1 MKPTTKT
8 LKRYHKVQTVDT
20 NTGEVNQNTY
30 GNLEEGDFGYHKVW
44 ISNLCD
50 YALKTGNKQTQI
62 MFYLLEHM
70 NRDNVVKKKQE
81 EIAKDIN
88 ATTKTVR
95 VCLKELTYTTKDH
108 IPFMV
113 KIGVGEYRIN
123 PDVIYTGKYD
133 NRIDIRNKFHNDIKK
148 ILKAPKTL
156 KK

>member
-1 MKPTTKT
+1 MKQTTKL

-20 NTGEVNQNTY
+20 NTGEINQNPY

-50 YALKTGNKQTQI
+50 YVLKTGNKQTQI
-62 MFYLLEHM
+62 MFYLSVNM

-95 VCLKELTYTTKDH
+95 ECLKELTHYSKDH

-123 PDVIYTGKYD
+123 PDVIYTGKYENRD
-133 NRIDIRNKFHNDIKK
+133 NIRTKFYSKVKK
-148 ILKAPKTL
+148 AKKPKD

>member
-1 MKPTTKT
+1 MKPTTKS
-8 LKRYHKVQTVDT
+8 LKRFHKIQTVDT

-50 YALKTGNKQTQI
+50 YVLKTGNKQTQI

-70 NRDNVVKKKQE
+70 NRENVVKSKQE
-81 EIAKDIN
+81 DIAN
-88 ATTKTVR
+88 AVGATTKTVR
-95 VCLKELTYTTKDH
+95 ECLKELTNTTNGR

-113 KIGVGEYRIN
+113 RIGESEYRIN
-123 PDVIYTGKYD
+123 PDVLFTGSFKS
-133 NRIDIRNKFHNDIKK
+133 RSKLTSKFYAEVKK
-148 ILKAPKTL
+148 AQKTKD

>member
-20 NTGEVNQNTY
+20 NTGEINQNTY

-50 YALKTGNKQTQI
+50 YVLKTGNKQTQI

-70 NRDNVVKKKQE
+70 NRDNIVKKKQE

-95 VCLKELTYTTKDH
+95 ECLKVLTYTTKDH

-113 KIGVGEYRIN
+113 KFGVGEYRIN
-123 PDVIYTGKYD
+123 PDVIYTGKYE
-133 NRIDIRNKFHNDIKK
+133 NRDTVRTKFYNEVKK
-148 ILKAPKTL
+148 VQKPRE